1 MATNATNLFITCSG
15 WFCAVGGWAV
25 AASLLH
31 DRQSPL
37 AAALSNSAQ
46 GEIALTVREP
56 KEGGGPTQVA
66 NLTFRFT
73 EKQSE

>member
-1 MATNATNLFITCSG
+1 M
-15 WFCAVGGWAV
+15 CAVGGWAV

-46 GEIALTVREP
+46 GEISLTVREP
-56 KEGGGPTQVA
+56 KEGGGPTEA
-66 NLTFRFT
+66 AKLTFRFT